1 MAAWRMKEAGDTWET
16 VCERAYSGVPQYLT
30 RDGVSYQVV
39 ISLVQSPP
47 ATSGKPTVLEAL
59 TSCPCDISSL
69 VQATPQE
76 ELSSFDRAGGFQE

>member
-39 ISLVQSPP
+39 ISLVQSSP

-69 VQATPQE
+69 IQAAPQE
-76 ELSSFDRAGGFQE
+76 EQSSFDRAGGFQE